1 MPEMKRIVLLGFMGA
16 GKSLVAKHI
25 SRILKCERLDLDEFI
40 EINENMSPADIITL
54 HGEQVFRDIET
65 KYLKKALETDAQ
77 VIALGGGT
85 WLKEENRRL
94 IKNHDCITIWLVTN
108 FESCWINIKSSVK
121 KRPLARDKTIAR
133 ELFIEREKVY
143 CLADWHLPVLPHLT
157 SKEIAEIIVEW
168 IISGNKGDQ

>member
-1 MPEMKRIVLLGFMGA
+1 MKRIVLLGFMGA

-65 KYLKKALETDAQ
+65 KYLKKALETNAQ
-77 VIALGGGT
+77 VISLGGGT

-94 IKNHDCITIWLVTN
+94 IKGHDCVTIWLVTN

-121 KRPLARDKTIAR
+121 KRPLAKDKRIAR
-133 ELFIEREKVY
+133 ELFIEREKAY

-157 SKEIAEIIVEW
+157 SKEVAEIIIELVMP
-168 IISGNKGDQ
+168 GNKGDQ